1 MDSSGAQSQSF
12 LIPVLLPIPSWVGQA
27 LSPLAW
33 ATSGITSGEA
43 AAGRLAGRG
52 PPLDSHI
59 RFSEPRGRARGAPGA
74 PGAWQRPFRQPR
86 GPRTSCVTSGPVD
99 EVFSLSMSPP
109 PGLQVGLS
117 PLAGF
122 LHHFSTEAPLSCP
135 PASSGLASLESPWA
149 EG

>member
-12 LIPVLLPIPSWVGQA
+12 LIPVLLPIPSWVRQA

-43 AAGRLAGRG
+43 AAGRKGPSSGLIHPVLRAQRQGQRG
-52 PPLDSHI
+52 SW
-59 RFSEPRGRARGAPGA
+59 RARGLAEA
-74 PGAWQRPFRQPR
+74 LLAATRPQDIL
-86 GPRTSCVTSGPVD
+86 CYLWASG
-99 EVFSLSMSPP
+99 LSVLFVMSPP

-122 LHHFSTEAPLSCP
+122 LHHFSTEAPLPCP